1 MARTGWSKC
10 NCDKGDLIFME
21 TKIFKPTEIDAAAQA
36 IRDGQLVAFPTETVY
51 GLGADAT
58 NEAAVKQ
65 VYLAKGRP
73 SDNPLIVHVTGMDTV
88 EQYAQPLSPA
98 AKKLIKAFWPGPL
111 TLIFK
116 LQPGKLSSAVTGGLN
131 TAAFRNPD
139 NQVTLD
145 LIRTAGVPL
154 VGPSAN
160 TSGKPSPTLAK
171 HVYHDLNGKIAGILD
186 DGPTEVGVES
196 TVLDMSTDMPTILRP
211 GAVTEEKLNAVIGDV
226 RSSHHRVG
234 AKEVPKAPGMKYK
247 HYAPNAQVTIV
258 DHEADWSAAMAW
270 AGHQDGTIGV
280 MATDPILAELTLP
293 NNTETDSLGA
303 NLDSASHQLFA
314 GLRHFDLESPVTG
327 ILAQGFP
334 DDGLGA
340 AYMNRLNKSA
350 GQVHFE
356 K

>member
-1 MARTGWSKC
+1 
-10 NCDKGDLIFME
+10 ME
-21 TKIFKPTEIDAAAQA
+21 TKIFNTDQIAEAAAA
-36 IRDGQLVAFPTETVY
+36 IRAGQLVAFPTETVY

-73 SDNPLIVHVTGMDTV
+73 SDNPLIVHVTGEETV
-88 EQYAQPLSPA
+88 KAFAQPLSDKA
-98 AKKLIKAFWPGPL
+98 EALIKAFWPGPL
-111 TLIFK
+111 TLIFA

-139 NQVTLD
+139 NAATLA
-145 LIRTAGVPL
+145 LIKAAGVPL

-186 DGPTEVGVES
+186 DGPTKVGVES
-196 TVLDMSTDMPTILRP
+196 TVLDMSTAVPTILRP
-211 GAVTEEKLNAVIGDV
+211 GGVTEEQLVAVIGTV
-226 RSSHHRVG
+226 QSSHHKVG
-234 AKEVPKAPGMKYK
+234 KTEVPKAPGMKYK

-258 DHEADWSAAMAW
+258 DHEADWTVALQW
-270 AGHQDGTIGV
+270 ASEQSGTIGV
-280 MATDPILAELTLP
+280 MAVDRILQAHNLP
-293 NNTETDSLGA
+293 DNVEAFSLGHD
-303 NLDSASHQLFA
+303 LTSASHRLFA

-327 ILAQGFP
+327 ILAQGFTAE
-334 DDGLGA
+334 GLGA

-350 GQVHFE
+350 GQQHFTN
-356 K
+356 